1 MLGVGRLRGL
11 SLAWG
16 RCLGSGR
23 FLTLG
28 GVSVSAMRPRWDW
41 ERLPGRDAGVVGG
54 LSWLLGLLAGL
65 RFSGVGPGLN
75 KSTAARPFL
84 GD

>member
-1 MLGVGRLRGL
+1 M
-11 SLAWG
+11 
-16 RCLGSGR
+16 
-23 FLTLG
+23 
-28 GVSVSAMRPRWDW
+28 SAMRPRVDW

-54 LSWLLGLLAGL
+54 LSWLLGLLAIGL
-65 RFSGVGPGLN
+65 RFAGVGPGLN